1 MKAIAIRN
9 GIYMALGFTLY
20 FLIMMALDLGHNYYF
35 RVFNGV
41 IHVAFIAIAIKQY
54 KVGYPEEFNYLSGV
68 AMGITSSLVGIV
80 PFSIFM
86 LIFLASSPEFMHSL
100 AESSEL
106 IGQYLTPFT
115 ASLIVLLEGM
125 GISFLASY
133 IIMRLVDSYSFSNGN
148 P

>member
-35 RVFNGV
+35 RVFNGA
-41 IHVAFIAIAIKQY
+41 IHVTFIAIAIKQY